1 MGASCALGEAGL
13 KRSVRKMLVSVTAVG
28 AVLAVGLATTTVVNV
43 VAAESESH
51 RVESYGQKV
60 EVAGGLMNVV
70 VNGEG
75 EDIVLLPGFGTSS
88 PFLDFQPLVDNLA
101 QDHRVIVVEPF
112 GYGLSD
118 GTERERTTENIVSE
132 VHSALET
139 LNVDRYILMGH
150 SIAGI
155 YGIEYAASYPEE
167 VTAFVGIDSSVPGQ
181 PGMDTQFP
189 AGLLSAAKSLGLLRL
204 VSAASDGYG
213 DAYSIQ
219 AREQIRML
227 TQRNSLSSTYLNE
240 MTHIRTNFEHALGTG
255 FAKELPLLLFVVSEN
270 TKTPEWLGLHQRQ
283 ASSVI
288 DGTVVPLPGEHY
300 LHHTHA
306 AEIAD
311 GFRQW
316 AATRAK

>member
-1 MGASCALGEAGL
+1 
-13 KRSVRKMLVSVTAVG
+13 MLIAVSAVG
-28 AVLAVGLATTTVVNV
+28 AVLALGLGTTTVVNV
-43 VAAESESH
+43 VASESESH
-51 RVESYGQKV
+51 RIESYGERV
-60 EVAGGLMNVV
+60 EVEGGLMNVV

-101 QDHRVIVVEPF
+101 KDHRVIVVEPF

-118 GTERERTTENIVSE
+118 GTERERTTGNIVSE
-132 VHSALET
+132 VHSALEA
-139 LNVDRYILMGH
+139 LDVDRYILMGH

-155 YGIEYAASYPEE
+155 YGIEYAARYPEE

-189 AGLLSAAKSLGLLRL
+189 TGLLSAAKSLGLLRL
-204 VSAASDGYG
+204 VAAAGDGYG
-213 DAYSIQ
+213 DAYSDHT
-219 AREQIRML
+219 REQMNML
-227 TQRNSLSSTYLNE
+227 TQRNSISSTYLNE

-255 FAKELPLLLFVVSEN
+255 FGEKLPLLLFVVSEN

-283 ASSVI
+283 AASVA

-311 GFRQW
+311 GFREW
-316 AATRAK
+316 EAARTR